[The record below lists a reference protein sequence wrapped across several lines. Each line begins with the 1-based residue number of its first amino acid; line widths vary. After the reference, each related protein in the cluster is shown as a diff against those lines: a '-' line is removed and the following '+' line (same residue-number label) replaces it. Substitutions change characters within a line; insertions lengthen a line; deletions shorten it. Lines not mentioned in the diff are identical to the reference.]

1 MKKSVSFILAVSI
14 LLSLVFAIGVF
25 AAFKGDVN
33 GDNEVNNKDVVTMFR
48 YVSGSD
54 RLDDESMYDHN
65 GDHTVDNKDVVSLFR
80 FVSSGAAPEEIGPE
94 KPEPTPDEY
103 FTFTLL
109 DDGTYEIKAKNVNN
123 MPENVIIPD
132 KHDGKAVTSIGES
145 AFSYCS
151 KLTSVTIPDSVKL
164 IGNSAFYSC
173 SGLCSVPI
181 PGNVTEI
188 GGSAFEDCISLSSVT
203 IPGSATSVGNY
214 AFSGCSSLESII
226 VANDNKVY
234 HSKNNCII
242 ETESKTLIAGCKNSI
257 IPSDGS
263 VMKIDDGAFYSCS
276 GLTSVTV
283 PDGVTEI
290 GGWAFCSCSSLSS
303 VTVPDSV
310 TSLGDYVFSGCSS
323 LSSVTIPDG
332 VTLIGDAVFRNC
344 NSLTSVTIPGGV
356 TSIGD
361 WAFSDCWSLTDMT
374 YRGTYSQWQSIS
386 KGDSWN
392 SGTEYTLHCDDG
404 DYSRDGHKL

>member
-1 MKKSVSFILAVSI
+1 MKKSISFILAVSVI
-14 LLSLVFAIGVF
+14 LSLLFAIGVF

-80 FVSSGAAPEEIGPE
+80 FVSSGAAPEEIPDE
-94 KPEPTPDEY
+94 TEPTPDEY

-109 DDGTYEIKAKNVNN
+109 DDGTYEIAAKDINN
-123 MPENVIIPD
+123 LPKDVVIPK
-132 KHDGKAVTSIGES
+132 KHDGKPVTSIGYN
-145 AFSYCS
+145 AFYGCS
-151 KLTSVTIPDSVKL
+151 SLINVTIPDSV
-164 IGNSAFYSC
+164 
-173 SGLCSVPI
+173 
-181 PGNVTEI
+181 TEI
-188 GGSAFEDCISLSSVT
+188 GGGAFEDCISLSSVT
-203 IPGSATSVGNY
+203 IPGSVTSVGNF
-214 AFSGCSSLESII
+214 AFSGCSSLENII

-404 DYSRDGHKL
+404 DYSRDGYKL

>member
-1 MKKSVSFILAVSI
+1 MKKSISFILAVSI

-48 YVSGSD
+48 YVSGSEK
-54 RLDDESMYDHN
+54 LEDESAYDFN
-65 GDHTVDNKDVVSLFR
+65 DDGNVDNKDVVSLFR
-80 FVSSGAAPEEIGPE
+80 FVSSGEAPEEIPDE
-94 KPEPTPDEY
+94 TEPTPDDY
-103 FTFTLL
+103 FKFTLL
-109 DDGTYEIKAKNVNN
+109 DDGTYEIAAKDKNDL
-123 MPENVIIPD
+123 PEDMVIPK
-132 KHDGKAVTSIGES
+132 KHDGKPVTSIGES

-181 PGNVTEI
+181 PGSVTEI

-203 IPGSATSVGNY
+203 IPGSVTSVGNY

-263 VMKIDDGAFYSCS
+263 VMKIGDGAFQNCT
-276 GLTSVTV
+276 GLT
-283 PDGVTEI
+283 
-290 GGWAFCSCSSLSS
+290 
-303 VTVPDSV
+303 
-310 TSLGDYVFSGCSS
+310 
-323 LSSVTIPDG
+323 SVTIPDG
-332 VTLIGDAVFRNC
+332 VT
-344 NSLTSVTIPGGV
+344 
-356 TSIGD
+356 SIGES
-361 WAFSDCWSLTDMT
+361 AFYGCGKLNDIT
-374 YRGTYSQWQSIS
+374 YTGTMYQWGNIS

-392 SGTEYTLHCDDG
+392 YETG
-404 DYSRDGHKL
+404 DYTVHCTDGNLEKEE